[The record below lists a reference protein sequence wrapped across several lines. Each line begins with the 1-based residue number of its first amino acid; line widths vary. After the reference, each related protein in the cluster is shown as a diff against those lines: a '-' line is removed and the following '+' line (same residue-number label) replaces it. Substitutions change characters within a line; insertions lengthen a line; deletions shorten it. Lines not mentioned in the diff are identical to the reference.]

1 MIYNIFVNWNDYVIY
16 NILCLLV
23 WRIVEF
29 LREAIVETNSLH
41 SISSVFFYRILF
53 YSTLFFVVL
62 HSSNSIILVFWF
74 LLCWFKFSK
83 NRINTRIIW
92 NFIKIEISTLRKIWE
107 KFQNSIFHNFR
118 KFSVKYFYL
127 FLLSF
132 CNQIKNSNQHFTFF
146 KRSIRLQ

>member
-1 MIYNIFVNWNDYVIY
+1 M
-16 NILCLLV
+16 LV

-29 LREAIVETNSLH
+29 LREATVETNSLH

-92 NFIKIEISTLRKIWE
+92 NFIKIEISTLRKIRE
-107 KFQNSIFHNFR
+107 KFQFSIFHNFR

-127 FLLSF
+127 FFTFVFVFLLLFYHKLSQKTPINISHF
-132 CNQIKNSNQHFTFF
+132 SEDLSDYFDWNQISY
-146 KRSIRLQ
+146 